1 VAQIWIGADTPA
13 VSCSQRRLWSQL
25 HYVLAIGLG
34 DQGARPIIY
43 DRRDML
49 FTST

>member
-1 VAQIWIGADTPA
+1 MYAGPPA
-13 VSCSQRRLWSQL
+13 VPYSQRRLWSQL

-43 DRRDML
+43 GRRDML
-49 FTST
+49 FTIA